1 MIHGS
6 PEGRLKLL
14 ARHLKGRRPT
24 SSSGMSPIT
33 THVLDTAKGTPAM
46 GLPISLEYLGNGAVE
61 TVAAGVTND
70 DGRIPGFM
78 DSQAELRGGLYR
90 MTFNTAAYYE
100 RLGEAFFYPEASHNP
115 NPHSDP
121 NPNRNPK
128 PYPNPGRHPVH
139 APRHPGRPLPHPA
152 AAQPLRLLDVSR
164 ELNRGAAETLNPNPN
179 PKKLTLRS
187 PKDDA

>member
-100 RLGEAFFYPEASHNP
+100 RLGEAFFYPEVVIQFMLPDTPDDHY
-115 NPHSDP
+115 HI
-121 NPNRNPK
+121 
-128 PYPNPGRHPVH
+128 
-139 APRHPGRPLPHPA
+139 PL
-152 AAQPLRLLDVSR
+152 LLSPFGYSTY
-164 ELNRGAAETLNPNPN
+164 RG
-179 PKKLTLRS
+179 S
-187 PKDDA
+187 